1 MGKIKELLAN
11 KQFLSLAGNVVMA
24 FLNIATTAI
33 LCRNMAEG
41 EVGDWFFFQSTF
53 VFIDTF
59 RTGFLQ
65 TAFIKFFAGADKDRS
80 DNVLGSIWMLGILIT
95 AVICIITIPGLLLID
110 KIDNSGIVTAIN
122 WVAITF
128 ISTLPM
134 VIATWILQ
142 AQQRYREILWVRVIN
157 QGSFII
163 FVVVLIL
170 VHKNTLFWFLLTNV
184 LSCVLSCIFVFA
196 RGWTGFKTLGRQS
209 RATMLNIFHFGKF
222 SVGTSIS
229 SNLLRY
235 SDTFIINL
243 MLGSVYVGIYGIG
256 QMLLNIIDIPL
267 RSFVT
272 TGMTSLSAAQNNNR
286 KEEVEYIFKKY
297 AGALTIIFIPII
309 IGAIVFADIAVGLI
323 GGGKYV
329 DTPAANIFRIFMLIA
344 FVSPLDRFTGVTLD
358 IIHKPQINLYKV
370 LAMLAVNV
378 AGDFIGIH
386 FLHSI
391 YGVGFASIPTMLLG
405 ALIGYFSLKMYLKI
419 TFVDMMKLGW
429 QETLILVEMARSKL
443 SGKTN

>member
-33 LCRNMAEG
+33 LYRHMAEG
-41 EVGDWFFFQSTF
+41 EVGDWVFFQSTF

-65 TAFIKFFAGADKDRS
+65 TAFIKFFAGADKARA
-80 DNVLGSIWMLGILIT
+80 DNVLGSIWLLGILIT
-95 AVICIITIPGLLLID
+95 LAICVITIPGLLLIN
-110 KIDNSGIVTAIN
+110 KIENSGIITAIN

-134 VIATWILQ
+134 VVATWILQ

-163 FVVVLIL
+163 FVIVLIL
-170 VHKNTLFWFLLTNV
+170 IHKNTLFWFLLTNV
-184 LSCVLSCIFVFA
+184 ASCVLSCIFVFA
-196 RGWTGFKTLGRQS
+196 RNWTGITTLSKQS
-209 RATMLNIFHFGKF
+209 WSTVVDIFHFGKF

-243 MLGSVYVGIYGIG
+243 LLGSSYVAIYGIG
-256 QMLLNIIDIPL
+256 QMLLNVIDIPL

-309 IGAIVFADIAVGLI
+309 IGAIVFADVAVGLI
-323 GGGKYV
+323 GGGKYA

-378 AGDFIGIH
+378 AGDFLGIH
-386 FLHSI
+386 LLHNI
-391 YGVGFASIPTMLLG
+391 YGVGFASIPTMLFG
-405 ALIGYFSLKMYLKI
+405 AMIGYFSLKMYLNF
-419 TFVDMMKLGW
+419 TFVDMMKMGW
-429 QETLILVEMARSKL
+429 DESKVIVAMIWGKL
-443 SGKTN
+443 SGKVK